1 MERCIQTIKE
11 QLIKYLSNDSLIID
25 IQGITA
31 DNTIENERNYFINIA
46 PNNIL
51 KIINKKKPHN
61 IILISQGDKSNGDK
75 MGYTGIGAT
84 LAELYKLLLSNDY
97 NVKIF
102 IIESKK
108 SSKKILEDLLDITD
122 LSICQGHYN
131 EYNNID
137 YLLWLKTI
145 ELNYPNIHKWERWGR
160 LDRINN
166 AIKQLLANS
175 ISDLTFIL
183 NNNNLCLTKLSSHII
198 KNKSKDNILII

>member
-75 MGYTGIGAT
+75 INTGVRLSFGRSFGETWPGY
-84 LAELYKLLLSNDY
+84 LFSE
-97 NVKIF
+97 
-102 IIESKK
+102 
-108 SSKKILEDLLDITD
+108 IT
-122 LSICQGHYN
+122 
-131 EYNNID
+131 
-137 YLLWLKTI
+137 
-145 ELNYPNIHKWERWGR
+145 
-160 LDRINN
+160 
-166 AIKQLLANS
+166 NS
-175 ISDLTFIL
+175 FWI
-183 NNNNLCLTKLSSHII
+183 
-198 KNKSKDNILII
+198 KDNIILNFTPKSAWTGEGNLFAIGTGINWKLNDYFYIIPESNIAISDSETNWTFALRSIPKEYIYIDLYTTNALNFTDIGELIKAKSQSIGLKTAILF